1 MNRQKTILQEIATSA
16 KAIKEARSDPIPQPT
31 VDRSMSF
38 LRSFVLDL
46 PMQTGGYVDTL
57 QEQVIEDTNT
67 VIEQQDLETMK
78 RLAGLK

>member
-16 KAIKEARSDPIPQPT
+16 KAIKEARLDPIPQPT

-46 PMQTGGYVDTL
+46 PMQTGGFVDTL

-67 VIEQQDLETMK
+67 VVEQQELDTMK

>member
-1 MNRQKTILQEIATSA
+1 MNRQKTILQEIATDA
-16 KAIKEARSDPIPQPT
+16 KAIKEHRSVPIPQPT

-46 PMQTGGYVDTL
+46 PMQTGGKVDL
-57 QEQVIEDTNT
+57 QTETIAET
-67 VIEQQDLETMK
+67 VELTVEQQDLETMK

>member
-1 MNRQKTILQEIATSA
+1 MNRQRTILQEIATSA
-16 KAIKEARSDPIPQPT
+16 HAIKEARSEPIPQPT

-46 PMQTGGYVDTL
+46 PMQTGGFVDTV
-57 QEQVIEDTNT
+57 QEQVMEDTKT
-67 VIEQQDLETMK
+67 VVEQQDLETMK